1 MSTFKIYPLRLGHSE
16 QDYAFSFARAKF
28 GQKIVWFMH
37 GCFALV
43 NNETGELTM
52 MDTGSRHWTEVEKY
66 NLPWTTN
73 VEKGP
78 TLGSIETSDFT
89 VSLGV
94 VRRMLGLLS
103 PVRTGTPPLLVGIR
117 SKIS

>member
-1 MSTFKIYPLRLGHSE
+1 M
-16 QDYAFSFARAKF
+16 
-28 GQKIVWFMH
+28 
-37 GCFALV
+37 
-43 NNETGELTM
+43 
-52 MDTGSRHWTEVEKY
+52 
-66 NLPWTTN
+66 